1 MTVTS
6 TTTPPYADRAAG
18 GAEVAR
24 QAALRRFTNLVVAA
38 IPLGGVAVARPVA
51 DILGG
56 SLEVIGA
63 RSIGMVPDVA
73 LSVGGVA
80 EDGATVFDPDF
91 QPGFAMMAM
100 IEAAADAART
110 EIARTAAA
118 LRGERPIRKLEGK
131 QVLVVDDA
139 IISPWAVLAAVELA
153 RHRGATRVAVAA
165 PAGAEQAVERL
176 ELKRIEVIC
185 PVRSAGRGDL
195 TAWYGDASPPDEA
208 EAEASLLRVP
218 DR

>member
-6 TTTPPYADRAAG
+6 TTNPPYADRAAG
-18 GAEVAR
+18 GAELAR
-24 QAALRRFTNLVVAA
+24 AAASRGFTNLVVAA
-38 IPLGGVAVARPVA
+38 IPLGGVAVAGPVA
-51 DILGG
+51 DLLGG

-100 IEAAADAART
+100 IEAAADDARSD
-110 EIARTAAA
+110 IARIASM
-118 LRGERPIRKLEGK
+118 LRGDRPIRDLEGK

-139 IISPWAVLAAVELA
+139 IISPWTTLAAIELV
-153 RHRGATRVAVAA
+153 RHRGAQRVAVAS
-165 PAGAEQAVERL
+165 PAGTATAVERL
-176 ELKRIEVIC
+176 DLRKIEVIC
-185 PVRSAGRGDL
+185 PVRTEGRGDL
-195 TAWYGDASPPDEA
+195 AAWYVEPAPPDEA